1 MAINKEN
8 LGLIFINSIGT
19 TWDGNSMYEF
29 LFTSDINNIKDGEEW
44 YWDLTPASGKP
55 IPPSK
60 EYVNAVAKITTDLN
74 LDLIQDSDTFAF
86 WDAVDGIVALGWEN
100 LSGYDAYP
108 ESRLV
113 FRYGE
118 SYQSIED
125 KLYNKDIT
133 IESNIK
139 KNEKT
144 RN

>member
-1 MAINKEN
+1 MSINKEN
-8 LGLIFINSIGT
+8 LALIFINSIGT

-29 LFTSDINNIKDGEEW
+29 LFTNDVSNIKDGEEW
-44 YWDLTPASGKP
+44 FWDLTPATGKP
-55 IPPSK
+55 TPPSK
-60 EYVNAVAKITTDLN
+60 EYVNGVAKITTVLN

-108 ESRLV
+108 ENRLV

-118 SYQSIED
+118 TYQSIED

-139 KNEKT
+139 KNEKKY
-144 RN
+144 